1 MQQLN
6 QYLEQIKPS
15 NLSSMNEAKFR
26 LDHIAKPLHSLG
38 LLEDALMKIAGI
50 KGTSN
55 LTLTKKAL
63 VILCADNGVVEE
75 NVTQTGSEVT
85 AIVAANFL
93 SSISCACIMAKH
105 SNTDVYPIDMGML
118 TDVFPEGTPLN
129 KGKKIAYGTKNI
141 AKMPAMSKEE
151 VEKSILSGIET
162 VRELKEM
169 GYDIIATG
177 EMGIGNT
184 TTSSALTTMLLHV
197 PVEQVTGRGA
207 GLTNEGLL
215 RKQSVIKE
223 AIELNKPNPND
234 PIDLLSKLG
243 GFDIA
248 GLTGVFL
255 GGALYQ
261 IPIVIDGIISSVAA
275 LLAVRL
281 SPYARDYML
290 PSHLSREPAAKLL
303 LEALDFK
310 PFLSCD
316 MCLGEGTG
324 AVALYPLLDMAL
336 SIYNNMSTFEDIE
349 IEDYKP
355 LT

>member
-1 MQQLN
+1 MQLLDE
-6 QYLEQIKPS
+6 YLKQIKPS
-15 NLSSMNEAKFR
+15 NQDSMKEAKFR

-38 LLEDALMKIAGI
+38 LLEDAIVKLAGI

-55 LTLTKKAL
+55 VSLSKKAL

-75 NVTQTGSEVT
+75 KVTQTGSEVT
-85 AIVAANFL
+85 AVVAANFL
-93 SSISCACIMAKH
+93 SSVSCACIMAKQ

-118 TDVFPEGTPLN
+118 TDVFPKDTPLN
-129 KGKKIAYGTKNI
+129 QGKKIAYGTKNI
-141 AKMPAMSKEE
+141 AKSPAMSKEE
-151 VEKSILSGIET
+151 AVKGIIAGIET
-162 VRELKEM
+162 VGELKEM

-184 TTSSALTTMLLHV
+184 TTSSALTALLLRV

-207 GLTNEGLL
+207 GLTGEGLI
-215 RKQSVIKE
+215 RKQMVIKK
-223 AIELNKPNPND
+223 AIEQNQPDFND

-255 GGALYQ
+255 GGAIYQ
-261 IPIVIDGIISSVAA
+261 VPIVIDGIISAVAA

-281 SPYARDYML
+281 SPDTKDYIL
-290 PSHLSREPAAKLL
+290 PSHLSREPAAKMLL
-303 LEALDFK
+303 DELDLK
-310 PFLSCD
+310 PFLTCD

-324 AVALYPLLDMAL
+324 AVALYPLLDMGL
-336 SIYNNMSTFEDIE
+336 SVYNNMSTFEDIK
-349 IEDYKP
+349 IDDYEP
-355 LT
+355 LV